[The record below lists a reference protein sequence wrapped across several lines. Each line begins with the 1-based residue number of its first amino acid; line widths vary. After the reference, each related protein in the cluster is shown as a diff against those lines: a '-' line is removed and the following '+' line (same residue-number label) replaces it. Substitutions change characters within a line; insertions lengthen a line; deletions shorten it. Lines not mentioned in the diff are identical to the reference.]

1 MVVHSSVVPWTVVSV
16 HHEKEVSC
24 ACQPVSALAVRQRP
38 DRFCLISA
46 RSRRRRHRV
55 VRMDIGHGLSG
66 VWSRVKAVHE
76 LSENAYLI
84 YTITHTWRLTLS
96 HVRWHVQSTS
106 FSPSQHSEKRSQPW
120 LPPCSGDRLATG
132 PTQTKA
138 AASVRLFART
148 HFMPL
153 VNVFFFLVCVIET
166 CFFSCCVFRYDN
178 EPKKMKTS
186 YYEDRIALRLDRIL
200 CYMCLCSGVPCYYQ
214 KTHGFRTEIRLLRTL
229 ATSATLR
236 RV

>member
-120 LPPCSGDRLATG
+120 LPRLATG

-153 VNVFFFLVCVIET
+153 VNVFFPLCVLSRLVFFLVV
-166 CFFSCCVFRYDN
+166 
-178 EPKKMKTS
+178 
-186 YYEDRIALRLDRIL
+186 
-200 CYMCLCSGVPCYYQ
+200 CLGMIMSRE
-214 KTHGFRTEIRLLRTL
+214 K
-229 ATSATLR
+229 
-236 RV
+236 